1 MVAKFCGYLGA
12 AVMVAAPFII
22 DTPTGKGMAILGLT
36 LLTVEAYSNRGWN
49 LVALNIVSIGGF
61 GYSLIGG

>member
-1 MVAKFCGYLGA
+1 
-12 AVMVAAPFII
+12 MVAAPFII
-22 DTPTGKGMAILGLT
+22 DTPTGKGMAITGLA
-36 LLTVEAYSNRGWN
+36 LLTVEAYNNRAWN